1 MKPTEY
7 RMGEAVFFIHTMPPL
22 MAMKVLGELQKTL
35 APILGAMTKEVTA
48 NSDEKVDGLAVVG
61 AALGEALKSMPS
73 HLDGER
79 LETLC
84 KLLLNADYIGVS
96 TDGLKA
102 PVKLSN
108 AVIDEVFM
116 GRPFDILVLMYKVF
130 EVNFL
135 DFSKLCGVPIGARI
149 ALAELKKTITA
160 NVPQNLN
167 E

>member
-7 RMGEAVFFIHTMPPL
+7 KMGDATFYIHIMPPL
-22 MAMKVLGELQKTL
+22 VSMRVLGELQKTL
-35 APILGAMTKEVTA
+35 APILGSMTKEVTA
-48 NSDEKVDGLAVVG
+48 NSDKQIDGLAVIG
-61 AALGEALKSMPS
+61 AALGEALKAMPS

-79 LETLC
+79 LEMLC

-102 PVKLSN
+102 PIKLSE
-108 AVIDEVFM
+108 AALDEVFM

-130 EVNFL
+130 EVNYL
-135 DFSKLCGVPIGARI
+135 DFSRLSNVPTGVRN
-149 ALAELKKTITA
+149 ALGELKKIATGSVA
-160 NVPQNLN
+160 QNLN

>member
-7 RMGEAVFFIHTMPPL
+7 RMGDAVYYIHIMPPL
-22 MAMKVLGELQKTL
+22 VAMRVLGELQKTL
-35 APILGAMTKEVTA
+35 APILGSMTKEVTA
-48 NSDEKVDGLAVVG
+48 TSDKQIDGLATVG
-61 AALGEALKSMPS
+61 AALGEALKAMPS

-84 KLLLNADYIGVS
+84 KTLLNADYIGVS
-96 TDGLKA
+96 TDGLKT
-102 PVKLSN
+102 PIKLTE
-108 AVIDEVFM
+108 AVINDIFI

-135 DFSKLCGVPIGARI
+135 DFSKLCGVPIGVQN
-149 ALAELKKTITA
+149 ALAELKATITA
-160 NVPQNLN
+160 NVSQNLS

>member
-7 RMGEAVFFIHTMPPL
+7 KMGGATFYIHIMPPL
-22 MAMKVLGELQKTL
+22 VAMRVLGELQKTL
-35 APILGAMTKEVTA
+35 APILGSMAKEVTA
-48 NSDEKVDGLAVVG
+48 NSDKQIDGLEVIG
-61 AALGEALKSMPS
+61 AALGEALKAMPS

-79 LETLC
+79 LEMLC

-96 TDGLKA
+96 TDGLKS
-102 PVKLSN
+102 PIKLTE

-135 DFSKLCGVPIGARI
+135 DFSRLSSVPIGVQN
-149 ALAELKKTITA
+149 ALGELKKTLTE
-160 NVPQNLN
+160 NVPQNLS

>member
-7 RMGEAVFFIHTMPPL
+7 KMGGATFYIHIMPPL
-22 MAMKVLGELQKTL
+22 VAMRVLGELQKTL
-35 APILGAMTKEVTA
+35 APILGSMAKEVTA
-48 NSDEKVDGLAVVG
+48 NSDKQIDGLEVIG
-61 AALGEALKSMPS
+61 AALGEALKAMPS

-79 LETLC
+79 LEILC
-84 KLLLNADYIGVS
+84 KTLLNPDYIGVS

-102 PVKLSN
+102 PIKLTE
-108 AVIDEVFM
+108 AIIDEIFM

-135 DFSKLCGVPIGARI
+135 DFSRLSSVPIGVQN
-149 ALAELKKTITA
+149 ALGELKKTLTA
-160 NVPQNLN
+160 NVPQNLS

>member
-7 RMGEAVFFIHTMPPL
+7 KMGGATFYIHVMPPL
-22 MAMKVLGELQKTL
+22 VAIRVLGELQKTL
-35 APILGAMTKEVTA
+35 APILGSMTKEVTA
-48 NSDEKVDGLAVVG
+48 NSEKQIDGLEVVG
-61 AALGEALKSMPS
+61 AALGEALMAMPS

-84 KLLLNADYIGVS
+84 KTLLNADYIGVS
-96 TDGLKA
+96 TDSLKA
-102 PVKLSN
+102 PVKLSG
-108 AVIDEVFM
+108 AVIDEIFT
-116 GRPFDILVLMYKVF
+116 GRPFDILILMYKVF

-135 DFSKLCGVPIGARI
+135 DFSKLSGVPIGVQN
-149 ALAELKKTITA
+149 ALGELRKTLTE

>member
-7 RMGEAVFFIHTMPPL
+7 KMGDAVFYIHIMPPL
-22 MAMKVLGELQKTL
+22 VAMRVLGELQKTL
-35 APILGAMTKEVTA
+35 APILGSMAKEVTA
-48 NSDEKVDGLAVVG
+48 NSDKQVDGLAVVG
-61 AALGEALKSMPS
+61 AALGEALKSMPT

-79 LETLC
+79 LEMLC

-96 TDGLKA
+96 TDGLKT
-102 PVKLSN
+102 PIKLSS

-135 DFSKLCGVPIGARI
+135 DFSRLSNVPYGVRD
-149 ALAELKKTITA
+149 ALGELKKITTA
-160 NVPQNLN
+160 SSKQNSS

>member
-7 RMGEAVFFIHTMPPL
+7 KMGGATFYIHIMPPL
-22 MAMKVLGELQKTL
+22 VAMRVLGELQKTL
-35 APILGAMTKEVTA
+35 APILGSMAKEVTA
-48 NSDEKVDGLAVVG
+48 NSDKQIDGLEVIG
-61 AALGEALKSMPS
+61 AALGEALKAMPS

-79 LETLC
+79 LEILC
-84 KLLLNADYIGVS
+84 KTLLNPDYIGVS

-102 PVKLSN
+102 PIKLTE

-116 GRPFDILVLMYKVF
+116 GRPLDILVLMYKVF

-135 DFSKLCGVPIGARI
+135 DFSKLSSVPIGVQN
-149 ALAELKKTITA
+149 ALGELKKTLTENA
-160 NVPQNLN
+160 PQNLS

>member
-7 RMGEAVFFIHTMPPL
+7 KMGGATFYIHIMPPL
-22 MAMKVLGELQKTL
+22 VAMRVLGELQKTL
-35 APILGAMTKEVTA
+35 APILGSMAKEVTA
-48 NSDEKVDGLAVVG
+48 NSDKQIDGLEVIG
-61 AALGEALKSMPS
+61 AALGEALKAMPS

-79 LETLC
+79 LEILC
-84 KLLLNADYIGVS
+84 KTLLNPDYIGVS

-102 PVKLSN
+102 PIKLTE

-116 GRPFDILVLMYKVF
+116 GRPLDILVLMYKVF

-135 DFSKLCGVPIGARI
+135 DFSKLSSVPIGVQN
-149 ALAELKKTITA
+149 ALGELKKTLTE